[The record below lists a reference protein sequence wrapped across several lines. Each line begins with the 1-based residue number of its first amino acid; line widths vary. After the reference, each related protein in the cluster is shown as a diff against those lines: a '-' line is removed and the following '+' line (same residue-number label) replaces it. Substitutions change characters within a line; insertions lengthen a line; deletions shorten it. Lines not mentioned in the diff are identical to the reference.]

1 MLRRRMLIMLAVVLL
16 IVLLLAGYKA
26 FSIYQQIQVFSAPK
40 PAISVAVA
48 TAVEQ
53 PWQQRLP
60 AVGTLKALQ
69 GVNLALEIAGTVKD
83 VQFESGQ
90 KVKAG
95 QPLVQLDSAVED
107 ALLQTAQADLG
118 LAQLDY
124 GRGSQL
130 VGSQA
135 ISKGEFDRL
144 SAQLQKNKATVNQL
158 KASLAK
164 KHIVAPFSGT
174 IGIRQVDVGDYLA
187 SGTVIATLQD
197 LSSLYVDFYVP
208 EQSVP
213 KLAVGQGVQVQ
224 VSAYPRQTFPGTL
237 SAINPKVESSTRN
250 VLVRATL
257 ANPDT
262 KLLPGMF
269 SSLQVLLPDPQAQV
283 VIPESAITY
292 TLYGNSAYVV
302 AQKKTED
309 GSLEEDAN
317 GQPILIAERR
327 FIETGERRDGLVLVT
342 QGLSSGEQV
351 ISAGQ
356 IKLDTGA
363 HIAITADKNLPASPG
378 QPPRND
384 GSRN

>member
-1 MLRRRMLIMLAVVLL
+1 MLRRRMLIMLAIVLL
-16 IVLLLAGYKA
+16 IVLLLGGYKA

-40 PAISVAVA
+40 PPISVAVA
-48 TAVEQ
+48 TAVEH

-107 ALLQTAQADLG
+107 ALLHTAQADLG

-135 ISKGEFDRL
+135 ISRGEFDRL
-144 SAQLQKNKATVNQL
+144 SAQRQKHKATVNQL

-213 KLAVGQGVQVQ
+213 KLAIGQEVQVH
-224 VSAYPRQTFPGTL
+224 VSAYPKQTFPGTL

-302 AQKKTED
+302 AQKKAAD
-309 GSLEEDAN
+309 GSLEKDAS

-342 QGLSSGEQV
+342 QGLSRGEQV
-351 ISAGQ
+351 VSAGQ

-363 HIAITADKNLPASPG
+363 HIAITADKNLPALPG
-378 QPPRND
+378 LPLRND

>member
-1 MLRRRMLIMLAVVLL
+1 MLRRRMLIMFAVVLF
-16 IVLLLAGYKA
+16 IVLLLGGYKA
-26 FSIYQQIQVFSAPK
+26 FSIYQQIQVFAKPK
-40 PAISVAVA
+40 PAVSVAVA
-48 TAVEQ
+48 TATEQ

-60 AVGTLKALQ
+60 SVGTLKALQ
-69 GVNLALEIAGTVKD
+69 GVNLSLEVAGTVKD

-95 QPLVQLDSAVED
+95 QPLVQLDSAVES
-107 ALLQTAQADLG
+107 ALLETAQADLG

-213 KLAVGQGVQVQ
+213 KIALGLAVQVQ
-224 VSAYPRQTFPGTL
+224 VSAWPGQQFPGNI
-237 SAINPKVESSTRN
+237 SAINPKVENTTRN

-257 ANPDT
+257 ANPDG

-269 SSLQVLLPDPQAQV
+269 TSLDVLLPDPTAQV
-283 VIPESAITY
+283 VVPEGAITY
-292 TLYGNSAYVV
+292 TLYGNSVYAV
-302 AQKKTED
+302 AEKKAED
-309 GSLEEDAN
+309 GTPEKDAN
-317 GQPILIAERR
+317 GQPVLIAERR
-327 FIETGERRDGLVLVT
+327 FVETGERRAGLVLVSK
-342 QGLSSGEQV
+342 GLKAGEQV
-351 ISAGQ
+351 VSAGQ
-356 IKLDTGA
+356 LKLDNGTP
-363 HIAITADKNLPASPG
+363 IAISPDKNLPAG
-378 QPPRND
+378 H
-384 GSRN
+384 

>member
-1 MLRRRMLIMLAVVLL
+1 MLRRRMLIMLGVVLL
-16 IVLLLAGYKA
+16 IILLLGGYKA
-26 FSIYQQIQVFSAPK
+26 FSIYQQIQVFSQPK
-40 PAISVAVA
+40 PAVSVAVA

-60 AVGTLKALQ
+60 SVGTLKALQ
-69 GVNLALEIAGTVKD
+69 GVNLSLEVAGTVKD

-95 QPLVQLDSAVED
+95 QPLVQLDSAVES
-107 ALLQTAQADLG
+107 ALLETAQADLG

-197 LSSLYVDFYVP
+197 ISSLYVDFYIPEHVVP
-208 EQSVP
+208 KVALKQSV
-213 KLAVGQGVQVQ
+213 QVL
-224 VSAYPRQTFPGTL
+224 VSAYPGQQFPGSI
-237 SAINPKVESSTRN
+237 SAINPKVEDSTRN

-257 ANPDT
+257 ANPES

-269 SSLQVLLPDPQAQV
+269 TSLDVLLPNPTAQIV
-283 VIPESAITY
+283 VPESAITY
-292 TLYGNSAYVV
+292 TLYGNSVYAV
-302 AQKKTED
+302 AEKKSES
-309 GSLEEDAN
+309 GEVEEDAN
-317 GQPILIAERR
+317 GQPVLIAERR
-327 FIETGERRDGLVLVT
+327 FVETGERRGGLVLVSK
-342 QGLSSGEQV
+342 GLKAGEQV
-351 ISAGQ
+351 VSAGQ
-356 IKLDTGA
+356 LKLDNGTP
-363 HIAITADKNLPASPG
+363 IAISADKNLPAG
-378 QPPRND
+378 H
-384 GSRN
+384 